1 MSAITSWATA
11 VCIVAVICSLYDM
24 LIPDGNTSKMLDF
37 VLGMFLIVA
46 ILIPFVNI
54 VKSEPLNFKNIE
66 FNSKDFTMSTE
77 NEDLIVDVGKST
89 VEKII
94 SDSLKEKN
102 ISYKKIVID
111 MDSSNGNSIDII
123 RAKIYIE
130 NSYRNQIIDIQN
142 IVKEKTGITPDVIV
156 G

>member
-77 NEDLIVDVGKST
+77 NEDLIIDVGK
-89 VEKII
+89 
-94 SDSLKEKN
+94 
-102 ISYKKIVID
+102 
-111 MDSSNGNSIDII
+111 
-123 RAKIYIE
+123 
-130 NSYRNQIIDIQN
+130 
-142 IVKEKTGITPDVIV
+142 
-156 G
+156 

>member
-1 MSAITSWATA
+1 MTAITSWATA
-11 VCIVAVICSLYDM
+11 VCAVAVICSLYDM
-24 LIPDGNTSKMLDF
+24 LVPQSNTSKMLNF

-54 VKSEPLNFKNIE
+54 IKSDSFNLKQVKFISEE
-66 FNSKDFTMSTE
+66 FTLSNNNTNLTIA
-77 NEDLIVDVGKST
+77 LGKST

-94 SDSLKEKN
+94 ADCLKEKD
-102 ISYKKIVID
+102 ITYKKIAVA

-123 RAKIYIE
+123 RADIYVE
-130 NSYRNQIIDIQN
+130 SKYRNQLIDIQSV
-142 IVKEKTGITPDVIV
+142 VKEKTGITPDVIV

>member
-11 VCIVAVICSLYDM
+11 VCVVAVICSLYDM
-24 LIPDGNTSKMLDF
+24 LVPEGNTSKMLNF

-46 ILIPFVNI
+46 ILIPFANI
-54 VKSEPLNFKNIE
+54 VKSESFNFQNIE
-66 FNSKDFTMSTE
+66 FNSEEFTLS
-77 NEDLIVDVGKST
+77 EDNDDLTIAIGKST

-94 SDSLKEKN
+94 SDSLKEKD

-123 RAKIYIE
+123 RAKIYVG
-130 NSYRNQIIDIQN
+130 SDYRNQLIDIQN

>member
-1 MSAITSWATA
+1 MNAITSWAA
-11 VCIVAVICSLYDM
+11 SVCIVAVICAIYDM
-24 LIPDGNTSKMLDF
+24 LVPEGNTSKMLNF

-66 FNSKDFTMSTE
+66 FNSEEFTLSEE
-77 NEDLIVDVGKST
+77 NNNLTLAVGKST

-94 SDSLKEKN
+94 SDSLKEKD
-102 ISYKKIVID
+102 IIYKKIVVD

-123 RAKIYIE
+123 RAKIYVE
-130 NSYRNQIIDIQN
+130 SDYRNQIIDIQR
-142 IVKEKTGITPDVIV
+142 IVQEKTGITPDVVV

>member
-123 RAKIYIE
+123 RAKIYVE

>member
-1 MSAITSWATA
+1 MNAITSWAA
-11 VCIVAVICSLYDM
+11 SVCIVAVICAIYDM
-24 LIPDGNTSKMLDF
+24 LVPEGNTSKMLNF

-66 FNSKDFTMSTE
+66 FNSEEFTLLEE
-77 NEDLIVDVGKST
+77 NNNLTLAVGKST

-94 SDSLKEKN
+94 SDSLKEKD
-102 ISYKKIVID
+102 IIYKKIVVD

-123 RAKIYIE
+123 RAKIYVE
-130 NSYRNQIIDIQN
+130 SDYRNQIIDIQR
-142 IVKEKTGITPDVIV
+142 IVQEKTGITPDVVV

>member
-77 NEDLIVDVGKST
+77 NEDLIIDVGKST

>member
-11 VCIVAVICSLYDM
+11 VCVVAVICSLYDM
-24 LIPDGNTSKMLDF
+24 LVPEGNTSKMLNF

-54 VKSEPLNFKNIE
+54 VKSEPFNLKNIE
-66 FNSKDFTMSTE
+66 FNSEEFTLSEE
-77 NEDLIVDVGKST
+77 NDDLTLAVGKST

-94 SDSLKEKN
+94 ADVLKEK
-102 ISYKKIVID
+102 IIDYKKIIID
-111 MDSSNGNSIDII
+111 MDSSNGDSIDII
-123 RAKIYIE
+123 RAEIYVE
-130 NSYRNQIIDIQN
+130 SDYRNQLIDIQN
-142 IVKEKTGITPDVIV
+142 AVKEKTGITPDVIV

>member
-77 NEDLIVDVGKST
+77 NEDLIIDVGKST

-123 RAKIYIE
+123 RAKIYVE

>member
-1 MSAITSWATA
+1 MTAITSWATA
-11 VCIVAVICSLYDM
+11 VCTVAVICSLYDI
-24 LIPDGNTSKMLDF
+24 LVPEGNTSKMLNF

-54 VKSEPLNFKNIE
+54 IKSDSFSLKDVKFISEE
-66 FNSKDFTMSTE
+66 FTLSDNNT
-77 NEDLIVDVGKST
+77 DLTITLGKST

-94 SDSLKEKN
+94 ADCLKEKD
-102 ISYKKIVID
+102 ITYKKIVVS

-123 RAKIYIE
+123 RADIYVE
-130 NSYRNQIIDIQN
+130 NKYRNQLIDIQN
-142 IVKEKTGITPDVIV
+142 TVKEKTGITPDVIV

>member
-77 NEDLIVDVGKST
+77 NEDLIVDIGKST

-123 RAKIYIE
+123 RAKIYVE

>member
-1 MSAITSWATA
+1 
-11 VCIVAVICSLYDM
+11 
-24 LIPDGNTSKMLDF
+24 
-37 VLGMFLIVA
+37 MFLIVA

-54 VKSEPLNFKNIE
+54 VKSESFNFKNIE
-66 FNSKDFTMSTE
+66 FNSKDFTLSTE
-77 NEDLIVDVGKST
+77 NDDLIIDAGKST

-94 SDSLKEKN
+94 SDALKEKDIN
-102 ISYKKIVID
+102 YKKIIID

-123 RAKIYIE
+123 RAKIYVK
-130 NSYRNQIIDIQN
+130 SDYRNQLVDIQN

>member
-1 MSAITSWATA
+1 MNAITSWATA
-11 VCIVAVICSLYDM
+11 VCIVAIICAIYDM
-24 LIPDGNTSKMLDF
+24 LVPEGSTSKMLNF

-54 VKSEPLNFKNIE
+54 VKSEPLNFKDIK
-66 FNSKDFTMSTE
+66 FNSEEFTLSEE
-77 NEDLIVDVGKST
+77 NNNLTLAVGKST

-94 SDSLKEKN
+94 SDSLKEKD
-102 ISYKKIVID
+102 IICKKIVVD

-130 NSYRNQIIDIQN
+130 SDYRNQLIDIQKV
-142 IVKEKTGITPDVIV
+142 VKEKTGITPDVIV